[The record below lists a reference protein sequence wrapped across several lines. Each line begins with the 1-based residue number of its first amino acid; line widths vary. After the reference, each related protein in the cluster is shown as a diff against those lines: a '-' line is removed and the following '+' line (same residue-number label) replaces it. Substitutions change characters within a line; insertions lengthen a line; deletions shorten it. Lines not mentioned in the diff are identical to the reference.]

1 MIELTDTQKFKIRE
15 LQNDA
20 VYMSILHELHERYAT
35 MPTFNPNQGG
45 TPDEKFSRYV
55 HRSGFIQG
63 VQILC
68 EHLGYR
74 NDRES

>member
-45 TPDEKFSRYV
+45 TPDE
-55 HRSGFIQG
+55 
-63 VQILC
+63 
-68 EHLGYR
+68 
-74 NDRES
+74 